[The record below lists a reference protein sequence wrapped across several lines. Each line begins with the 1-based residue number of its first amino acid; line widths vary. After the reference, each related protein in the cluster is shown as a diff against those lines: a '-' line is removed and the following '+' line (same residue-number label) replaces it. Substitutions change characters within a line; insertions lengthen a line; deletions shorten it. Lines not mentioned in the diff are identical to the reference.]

1 MLIPIDTKNV
11 CGIELA
17 KMYERGA
24 FSKNFVNAEI
34 AKQMII
40 GSYPYV
46 NEIFFDKLVNF
57 NFSKDINQEVFS
69 SGKPLRLNAKSF
81 FGKDYFENIK
91 LFCDFM
97 NKATQIFNDVVI
109 TSEQGINF
117 VKILLSL
124 HYELTSSGKV
134 SRHTA
139 YDCDLPSFV
148 FDLLSTN
155 TYNNIKARILFH
167 KMTGWKYYSTDSRA
181 EVRAEYANYA
191 GTTKEQAIHD
201 NAYSLRL
208 RAVSEHNIT
217 L

>member
-1 MLIPIDTKNV
+1 MLIPIDTNKV
-11 CGIELA
+11 CGKELSN
-17 KMYERGA
+17 MYEKGA
-24 FSKNFVNAEI
+24 FSKNFVDSEI
-34 AKQMII
+34 AKKMLI

-46 NEIFFDKLVNF
+46 NEIFFEKLVNF
-57 NFSKDINQEVFS
+57 NFSKEINQEIFS
-69 SGKPLRLNAKSF
+69 SGKPLSLNAKSF
-81 FGKDYFENIK
+81 FGKDYFENIM
-91 LFCDFM
+91 LFRDFM

-109 TSEQGINF
+109 TSEQEINF

-124 HYELTSSGKV
+124 HYELTLSGKV
-134 SRHTA
+134 SRYTA

-167 KMTGWKYYSTDSRA
+167 KMTGWKYYRTDSRA
-181 EVRAEYANYA
+181 EVRAEYANFA

-208 RAVSEHNIT
+208 QAVSEHNIT

>member
-1 MLIPIDTKNV
+1 MLIPIDTKRV
-11 CGIELA
+11 CGYDLA
-17 KMYERGA
+17 KMYESGA
-24 FSKNFVNAEI
+24 FSKNFVDVEI
-34 AKQMII
+34 AKQMLI
-40 GSYPYV
+40 GSYPYA
-46 NEIFFDKLVNF
+46 NEIMFKRLVKF
-57 NFSKDINQEVFS
+57 NFSKEINQEIFAT
-69 SGKPLRLNAKSF
+69 GKPLCLSFGYF
-81 FGKDYFENIK
+81 FGKDYSENIK

-97 NKATQIFNDVVI
+97 NQATQILNDVAI
-109 TSEQGINF
+109 THKQGINF
-117 VKILLSL
+117 VEILLSL

-134 SRHTA
+134 SRNTV
-139 YDCDLPSFV
+139 YECDLPEFV